1 MQLADWLG
9 YIEHLHPKAWDLG
22 LERVAAVAD
31 TLDVGKPAPCIF
43 LVAGTN
49 GKGSVCAYID
59 GLCRELGLSTGV
71 TTSPHLLRFNER
83 VVINGVQAT
92 DDQLCDAFEAIEAAR
107 GDISLTYFEF
117 AALAALLIFRRAC
130 VDVAVLEVGLGGR
143 LDAMNLVHPDVSVIT
158 RIALDHEAWLGSSRE
173 AIGLEKAGIMRPGKP
188 CVLGD
193 RDMPDSIRDR
203 ASKAG
208 SELLFPGVD
217 YNAFEQ
223 GPAKWTISIRAD
235 NKTITF
241 DDLPRL
247 NLPLSNAAAAVQAVY
262 SAGLKPC
269 REQIVRVFSETVLP
283 GRFQVVNGRRRTVLD
298 VAHNPDAAAYLVKG
312 LKEMH
317 FAQCHAVTAMYAD
330 KDYQSVIGLMAE
342 VVNHWYFPELPED
355 RAAAPGDLAA
365 CVPAESGCGSRTY
378 GKVSAA
384 YEDAV
389 RLSSQH
395 DLILVFGSFPVV
407 ANVLEFLQVPV

>member
-9 YIEHLHPKAWDLG
+9 YIERLHPKAWDLG
-22 LERVAAVAD
+22 LERVSAVAD
-31 TLDVGKPAPCIF
+31 ILDVGKPAPCTF

-59 GLCRELGLSTGV
+59 GLCRELGLSTGL

-117 AALAALLIFRRAC
+117 AALAALFLFRRAS

-143 LDAMNLVHPDVSVIT
+143 LDAMNLVNPDVSVIT
-158 RIALDHEAWLGSSRE
+158 RIALDHQAWLGSSRE
-173 AIGLEKAGIMRPGKP
+173 AIGLEKAGIMRAGRP

-193 RDMPDSIRDR
+193 RDMPASILDR
-203 ASKAG
+203 AQEAG
-208 SELLFPGVD
+208 SELLVPGVD
-217 YNAFEQ
+217 YDAFEQ
-223 GPAKWTISIRAD
+223 GPAKGTISIRAD
-235 NKTITF
+235 SNTITF
-241 DDLPRL
+241 EGLPRL
-247 NLPLSNAAAAVQAVY
+247 KLPMGNAAAAIQAVY

-269 REQIVRVFSETVLP
+269 REQIVRVLSRTVLP
-283 GRFQVVNGRRRTVLD
+283 GRFQVVDGRRRTVLD
-298 VAHNPDAAAYLVKG
+298 VAHNPDAATYLLKG
-312 LKEMH
+312 LKQMD
-317 FAQCHAVTAMYAD
+317 FAQCHAVAAMYAD
-330 KDYQSVIGLMAE
+330 KDYQGVIGLMSE
-342 VVNHWYFPELPED
+342 VVNHWYFSELPED

-365 CVPAESGCGSRTY
+365 CVPSESGCGSRTY

-389 RLSSQH
+389 RLSSRH
-395 DLILVFGSFPVV
+395 DLIVVFGSFPVV
-407 ANVLEFLQVPV
+407 ANVLEILQVPV